1 MRLQRSLAG
10 QWAFQLDP
18 EGALSVD
25 QLQPG
30 QQITVPLPI
39 QAAFPELEHYSGY
52 TWAQTTF
59 PLDDVWLQGEL
70 LLRFGAVDYF
80 CQVYVNGQLAGEHEG
95 GYTPFTL
102 AIRPFVQAGAN
113 TLTVRVYDSVMRGG
127 SSPRWRGDPVPAS
140 GHPRAEDIPHG
151 KQTWYLDV
159 SGIWQDVTLTAVPT
173 AYIERVHITPNL
185 HSNEA
190 HVEVRLGGAL
200 TEGTLRV
207 GIASSAS
214 IVRIKPDETT
224 YHLTLHVADAQ
235 RWTPETPTLYTAYV
249 CVNDEQHVDEIRVR
263 FGFRE
268 IKAEHGRLLLNGE
281 PLMLLSAL
289 DQDFYPETIYT
300 VPSEAYLRDEF
311 SKAKALGLNSLRC
324 HIKPPDPLYLDLA
337 DEMGLLIWAEIPSW
351 RTFYAKTT
359 HFAPVLDDALQ
370 ARARQTLAEMIER
383 DFNHPSLII
392 WTIINEDWGTMLP
405 LRAEDRAWVAGMVD
419 LCHQLDPTRL
429 VVDNSACGAAWG
441 TNLHV
446 KSDLNDYHIYTNIP
460 DAASDFVRFVE
471 QFALRPA
478 WLFSLTGDGSPT
490 GEEPLLLS
498 EFGNWGLPALSEM
511 TRNGEPKWFD
521 LIAWW
526 SPWEGEPGIAHGA
539 QERFKAYGLD
549 QIWPDY
555 DSFAEAT
562 QWHQFAA
569 LKFEIETLRRQQEI
583 QGYVITELTDIYWE
597 SNGLLDF
604 YRRPKVFHEQFSQFN
619 TLDVIAPKLERWA
632 YWEGEKLE
640 AAAHVSHYSGV
651 DWSGA
656 RFQIRLGD
664 AVTGTLPPL
673 KRGDVHKIDD
683 FDWTVPESRQTQL
696 QSLDVEISDN
706 SGKLL
711 AQSHTPI
718 LVLPSSYRQAV
729 YRQPISYAGDTLDIL
744 TQLGYQVASGTLCV
758 ADQVDA
764 ALLDWVAQG
773 GDLLHLCDGA
783 NPFLF
788 RFNRNGAY
796 SGNWM
801 TSFNWLRPGVY
812 QRLQGV
818 SNPLSLPFEGITPQ
832 GVFVNLPVD
841 NPAYHGD
848 FLAGQVTGW
857 VGHPA
862 LHTVQF
868 RYGKGRVITTTY
880 RLKNTQHPAAVA
892 MLHDLIDY
900 LASDKCDPN
909 LTLKA

>member
-18 EGALSVD
+18 EGALGVN
-25 QLQPG
+25 QLQPE

-52 TWAQTTF
+52 SWVQTTF
-59 PLDDVWLQGEL
+59 DLDDQWLQGEL

-80 CQVYVNGQLAGEHEG
+80 AQVYVNGQLAGEHEG
-95 GYTPFTL
+95 GYTPFTFS
-102 AIRPFVQAGAN
+102 IRSLVHSGEN
-113 TLTVRVYDSVMRGG
+113 TLAVRVYDSVMRGG
-127 SSPRWRGDPVPAS
+127 TSPRWRSEADAVPAS
-140 GHPRAEDIPHG
+140 EHPRAEDMPHG
-151 KQTWYLDV
+151 KQTWYIDV

-173 AYIERVHITPNL
+173 AYIESVHVTTDIHTD
-185 HSNEA
+185 EA
-190 HVEVRLGGAL
+190 HVEVRLGGL
-200 TEGTLRV
+200 PTEGTLRV
-207 GIASSAS
+207 GVASSAS
-214 IVRIKPDETT
+214 IVRIKPEETL
-224 YHLTLHVADAQ
+224 YRLTVPISDAQ
-235 RWTPETPTLYTAYV
+235 RWTPETPTLYTAV
-249 CVNDEQHVDEIRVR
+249 VTINDEQHVDEMSVR

-268 IKAEHGRLLLNGE
+268 IKTARGRLLLNGE

-300 VPSEAYLRDEF
+300 IPSETYLRDEF

-351 RTFYAKTT
+351 RTFYSKTT
-359 HFAPVLDDALQ
+359 HYPPVLDDALQ
-370 ARARQTLAEMIER
+370 ARARQTLTEMIER

-460 DAASDFVRFVE
+460 DAAQDFVRFVE
-471 QFALRPA
+471 HFALRPS

-498 EFGNWGLPALSEM
+498 EFGNWGLPTLAEM
-511 TRNGEPKWFD
+511 TREGEPKWFD

-526 SPWEGEPGIAHGA
+526 SPWEGEPGLAHGA

-555 DSFAEAT
+555 DTFAQAT

-604 YRRPKVFHEQFSQFN
+604 YRRPKVFHDQFSQFN
-619 TLDVIAPKLERWA
+619 ALDVIVPKLERWA
-632 YWEGEKLE
+632 YWDGESVQASLS
-640 AAAHVSHYSGV
+640 VSHYSAGEWNGAQLHTAFGQ
-651 DWSGA
+651 DQSAWSIPALA
-656 RFQIRLGD
+656 RGTVAEIGQFSPRPSQAGMQMLDAEITDATGKQI
-664 AVTGTLPPL
+664 
-673 KRGDVHKIDD
+673 
-683 FDWTVPESRQTQL
+683 
-696 QSLDVEISDN
+696 
-706 SGKLL
+706 

-718 LVLPSSYRQAV
+718 LVLPSDQRRAAYT
-729 YRQPISYAGDTLDIL
+729 QPIHIATDADLAA
-744 TQLGYQVASGTLCV
+744 LGYHEGDGRLCV
-758 ADQVDA
+758 ADHVDA
-764 ALLDWVAQG
+764 ALLAWVAQG
-773 GDLLHLCDGA
+773 GDLLHISDGP

-788 RFNRNGAY
+788 RFGRGGAY

-801 TSFNWLRPGVY
+801 SSFSWLRPGVY
-812 QRLQGV
+812 RRLQAV
-818 SNPLSLPFEGITPQ
+818 SNPLSLPLEGITPQ

-841 NPAYHGD
+841 NPTYHAD

-862 LHTVQF
+862 LHTVQL

-900 LASDKCDPN
+900 LASDKCDPK
-909 LTLKA
+909 LTLKR